1 MSPNNYFFTIIK
13 GVVPISGLMD
23 DFTIVIEGQV
33 GNQVAYG
40 DIRYKNSKCFIKKK
54 SFVRTLFRPN
64 KALMT

>member
-40 DIRYKNSKCFIKKK
+40 DIRYKHSKCLIKKK
-54 SFVRTLFRPN
+54 DFVKTLLWPQKR
-64 KALMT
+64 